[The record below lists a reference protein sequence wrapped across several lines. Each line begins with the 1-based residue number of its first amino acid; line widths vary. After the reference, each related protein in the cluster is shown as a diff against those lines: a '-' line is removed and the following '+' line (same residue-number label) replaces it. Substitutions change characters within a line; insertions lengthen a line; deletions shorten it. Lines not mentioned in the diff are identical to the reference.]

1 MSEEKKMNVYE
12 KLMNVQSELRA
23 PKSNYNSFA
32 KFNYRSLEDITEALK
47 PILKKYNATVIMND
61 SVEIVND
68 RYYMKSVATFYDCDT
83 GESISNS
90 AYAREAQEKKGM
102 DESQVSGMASSY
114 CRKYC
119 LNGLFLLDDNKDSDT
134 DEVAKLAEKKNGRQV
149 DKPVQPQTIGDDEK
163 REIRD
168 LVEAIKEKYPTKN
181 FSFDQFFP
189 EGIDKFTASEFGK
202 AKAQLM
208 GLLNKKAANNG

>member
-61 SVEIVND
+61 SVEVVNE
-68 RYYMKSVATFYDCDT
+68 RYYMKTVATFFDCDT
-83 GESISNS
+83 GDSISNS
-90 AYAREAQEKKGM
+90 AFARESMEKKGM

-168 LVEAIKEKYPTKN
+168 LVEAIKEKYPTKK

-189 EGIDKFTASEFGK
+189 EGIDKFTAAEFGK
-202 AKAQLM
+202 AKSQLL
-208 GLLNKKAANNG
+208 GLLNKKA

>member
-12 KLMNVQSELRA
+12 KLMNVQAELKA

-61 SVEIVND
+61 SVEVVND
-68 RYYMKSVATFYDCDT
+68 RYYMKSVATFFDCDT
-83 GESISNS
+83 GDAISNS
-90 AYAREAQEKKGM
+90 AFAREAQEKKGM

-134 DEVAKLAEKKNGRQV
+134 DEVAKLAEKKNNKKV
-149 DKPVQPQTIGDDEK
+149 DAPKDQQGITEEDK
-163 REIRD
+163 RALRD
-168 LVEAIKEKYPTKN
+168 LVEALKEKYPTKN
-181 FSFDQFFP
+181 FSFDTFFP
-189 EGIDKFTASEFGK
+189 NGVDAFSVRDFAEAK
-202 AKAQLM
+202 AKLI
-208 GLLNKKAANNG
+208 GLLNKAAKNG

>member
-1 MSEEKKMNVYE
+1 MSEEKKMNIYE
-12 KLMNVQSELRA
+12 KLINVQSELRA

-61 SVEIVND
+61 SVEVVNE
-68 RYYMKSVATFYDCDT
+68 RYYMKTVATFFDCDT

-90 AYAREAQEKKGM
+90 AYARESMEKKGM

-119 LNGLFLLDDNKDSDT
+119 LNGLFLLDDNKDSDS
-134 DEVAKLAEKKNGRQV
+134 DEVAKLAEKKNGRQI
-149 DKPVQPQTIGDDEK
+149 DKPAQPQTIGDDEK

-168 LVEAIKEKYPTKN
+168 LVEGIKEKYPTKN

-189 EGIDKFTASEFGK
+189 EGIDNFTAKEYAK

>member
-12 KLMNVQSELRA
+12 KLMNVQAELRA

-61 SVEIVND
+61 SVEVVNE

-83 GESISNS
+83 GDSISNS
-90 AYAREAQEKKGM
+90 AYAREANEKKGM

-134 DEVAKLAEKKNGRQV
+134 DEVAKLAEKKSNKKV
-149 DKPVQPQTIGDDEK
+149 DAPKEQQGITEEDK
-163 REIRD
+163 RALRD
-168 LVEAIKEKYPTKN
+168 LVEGIKEKYPNKN
-181 FSFDQFFP
+181 FSFDTFFP
-189 EGIDKFTASEFGK
+189 NGVDSFSVKDFAEAK
-202 AKAQLM
+202 AKLM
-208 GLLNKKAANNG
+208 GLLNKAAKNG